1 MIQCLEYKFALIFIL
16 LLHLFGSITNT
27 KQGILEIVDVLSR
40 RSQRGGGENK
50 NNFSSSVGIEVV
62 LFLNRKPQNIV
73 EVYPQTVLAPLLL
86 ELVTQCPMCPSILYK
101 EGV

>member
-1 MIQCLEYKFALIFIL
+1 MFCPEEVK
-16 LLHLFGSITNT
+16 
-27 KQGILEIVDVLSR
+27 
-40 RSQRGGGENK
+40 GGKKNK

-86 ELVTQCPMCPSILYK
+86 ELVTHCPMCPSILYK
-101 EGV
+101 ESV

>member
-1 MIQCLEYKFALIFIL
+1 MFCPEEVK
-16 LLHLFGSITNT
+16 
-27 KQGILEIVDVLSR
+27 
-40 RSQRGGGENK
+40 GGGGGNK

>member
-40 RSQRGGGENK
+40 RSQRGGGDK